1 MVKVP
6 DFHAP
11 RHITLDYSIENAVY
25 SREVQHSLHNLK
37 DSAGRLFCSFC
48 KYLVAGG
55 AGFLVDFSA
64 LYICRDIL
72 GLHYLPA
79 SAIGFIL
86 GLVFVYIASNRWV
99 FEARKL
105 EHRRVIEFS
114 VFALIGVIGLG
125 LTMLFMW
132 VFVDLVSLHYL
143 VAKVFT
149 TGLVLIWNFG
159 ARRFILY
166 S

>member
-1 MVKVP
+1 MPPGSIRAILVKVL

-11 RHITLDYSIENAVY
+11 RHITLDYSIANAVY

-37 DSAGRLFCSFC
+37 DSAGRLFFSFC

-64 LYICRDIL
+64 LYVCRDIL

-79 SAIGFIL
+79 AAIGFI
-86 GLVFVYIASNRWV
+86 GTP
-99 FEARKL
+99 
-105 EHRRVIEFS
+105 S
-114 VFALIGVIGLG
+114 VFMTTPGSQC
-125 LTMLFMW
+125 FMT
-132 VFVDLVSLHYL
+132 
-143 VAKVFT
+143 AKRYRLPFR
-149 TGLVLIWNFG
+149 GYFC
-159 ARRFILY
+159 Y

>member
-1 MVKVP
+1 M
-6 DFHAP
+6 
-11 RHITLDYSIENAVY
+11 
-25 SREVQHSLHNLK
+25 QHSLHSLK
-37 DSAGRLFCSFC
+37 DSAGRLFFSFC

-72 GLHYLPA
+72 GFHYLLA
-79 SAIGFIL
+79 AAIGFIL

-99 FEARKL
+99 FETRKL
-105 EHRRVIEFS
+105 EHRRFIEFS
-114 VFALIGVIGLG
+114 IFALIGVIGLG

>member
-1 MVKVP
+1 M
-6 DFHAP
+6 
-11 RHITLDYSIENAVY
+11 
-25 SREVQHSLHNLK
+25 
-37 DSAGRLFCSFC
+37 
-48 KYLVAGG
+48 
-55 AGFLVDFSA
+55 
-64 LYICRDIL
+64 
-72 GLHYLPA
+72 
-79 SAIGFIL
+79 

-99 FEARKL
+99 FETRKL
-105 EHRRVIEFS
+105 EHRRFIEFS
-114 VFALIGVIGLG
+114 IFALIGVIGLG